1 MDYSDKRLLIISN
14 NVLSYTQDNGKTIL
28 SFFDSVPKECVRQLY
43 FSGENPGVSGYKY
56 FQISDNDIIKGVFS
70 RKRRGR
76 AYADVNSDVEV
87 SSFAHNQARKKT
99 ALMRLIRE
107 CLWYKKWISD
117 QLINWLDDRRT

>member
-1 MDYSDKRLLIISN
+1 MDYSDTRLLIISN
-14 NVLSYTQDNGKTIL
+14 NGLSYTQDNGTTIS

-76 AYADVNSDVEV
+76 AYDEVNSDVEV

-99 ALMRLIRE
+99 AIIELIRKG
-107 CLWYKKWISD
+107 LMDKKRVSY
-117 QLINWLDDRRT
+117 